1 LPNPLEDHH
10 NGPLNFLEKIIEWDG
25 LADWSHR
32 IRSEGRILVATNG
45 CFDLL
50 HAGHVQYLEE
60 ARNLGGALLIGVN
73 SDRSVR
79 KLKGDS
85 RPVTGQ
91 DDRLRVLAALESVNG
106 VCLFDGND
114 ARAFLKFS
122 QPNIYVKGGD
132 YNIDTVNQDERQ
144 YIEYN
149 GGRIVILSNRE
160 GRSSSTL
167 IDQIK
172 NTPSA

>member
-1 LPNPLEDHH
+1 
-10 NGPLNFLEKIIEWDG
+10 
-25 LADWSHR
+25 
-32 IRSEGRILVATNG
+32 
-45 CFDLL
+45 
-50 HAGHVQYLEE
+50 
-60 ARNLGGALLIGVN
+60 
-73 SDRSVR
+73 
-79 KLKGDS
+79 
-85 RPVTGQ
+85 
-91 DDRLRVLAALESVNG
+91 LESVNG

-144 YIEYN
+144 YIENN